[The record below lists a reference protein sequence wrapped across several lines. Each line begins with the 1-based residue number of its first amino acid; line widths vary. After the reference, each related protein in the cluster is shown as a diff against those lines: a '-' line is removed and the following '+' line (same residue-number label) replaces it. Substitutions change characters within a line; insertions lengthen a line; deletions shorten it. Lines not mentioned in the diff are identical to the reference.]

1 MHLYNCLEMHRH
13 ITPQLKGKNV
23 TLQQAFTLSFRAFTW
38 DIQHIWKTVPY
49 CFSFRCFMVM
59 LLNSSSVLHRSI
71 HFVSPLSPWTIP
83 SRPSPFLAFWDEN
96 FCAPLESVNNN
107 GNNTDTSCLRS
118 ADIRVWCQRPEDTFS
133 FT

>member
-1 MHLYNCLEMHRH
+1 MHLYNYLEMHRH
-13 ITPQLKGKNV
+13 ITPQLKGKMSHYSK
-23 TLQQAFTLSFRAFTW
+23 LSLCLSELLPE
-38 DIQHIWKTVPY
+38 ISNIYEKQGLI
-49 CFSFRCFMVM
+49 FSFRCFMVM

-96 FCAPLESVNNN
+96 FCAPLDSVNNN
-107 GNNTDTSCLRS
+107 GNDTDTSYLRS